1 MNMTRSLKARFQVG
15 DPSGLLTSSFV
26 PRADDRLVDQERI
39 WKPVHFDYDH
49 FSVFEKW
56 PWFLWRRVQLQ
67 QQQELRILV
76 VGLWRLKF
84 KGIFQYWIRYLVNNP
99 PFLGIVLILLRGTDA
114 TLNLPTARERRPI
127 IIEKRMS
134 EKVIEVGAPGP

>member
-1 MNMTRSLKARFQVG
+1 M
-15 DPSGLLTSSFV
+15 
-26 PRADDRLVDQERI
+26 
-39 WKPVHFDYDH
+39 
-49 FSVFEKW
+49 
-56 PWFLWRRVQLQ
+56 
-67 QQQELRILV
+67 
-76 VGLWRLKF
+76 
-84 KGIFQYWIRYLVNNP
+84 YLVSNP